1 MAEFNVNLPYFD
13 GLLEKIRE
21 GDAEVIEAFG
31 FHVHWGYWGN
41 PATADGSVADF
52 AQAAEE
58 LSRRVCDAAKLKD
71 GMRILEVGC
80 GFGGNLASLCDRF
93 SNLELVGLNIDD
105 RQLAR
110 ARELVQPR
118 NNNKVEFVC
127 ADACE
132 IPFADSSFDAVIAV
146 ECIFHFPSR
155 DRFFKEAQRV
165 LKYAGSL
172 ALSDLVPQ
180 AWTLPFIKLTEPL
193 FQPSVSEVFGTVKGD
208 CTLENYRDLARETG
222 FVSRLEE
229 DITINTIP
237 TYPAIRSLERK
248 RGLKQEEIVNSLS
261 ELAGRLGLIRY
272 MILSFDKV

>member
-31 FHVHWGYWGN
+31 FHVHWGYWSD
-41 PATADGSVADF
+41 PAAADGSVADF
-52 AQAAEE
+52 ARAAEK

-80 GFGGNLASLCDRF
+80 GFGGNISSLCDRY
-93 SNLELVGLNIDD
+93 SNLELVGLNIDA

-155 DRFFKEAQRV
+155 ERFFKEAQRV
-165 LKYAGSL
+165 LKSPGSL
-172 ALSDLVPQ
+172 ALSDFVPQ
-180 AWTLPFIKLTEPL
+180 GWLIPFAKLTNPF
-193 FQPSVSEVFGTVKGD
+193 FQSPVTKVFGDMDGNYAI
-208 CTLENYRDLARETG
+208 ENYRDLARNTG
-222 FVSRLEE
+222 FVSGLEE
-229 DITINTIP
+229 DITVNTLP
-237 TYPAIRSLERK
+237 TYPALKKMLQNRK
-248 RGLKQEEIVNSLS
+248 MKDVEGVNSLI
-261 ELAGRLGLIRY
+261 ELVSRLNLIRY
-272 MILSFDKV
+272 MILSFDKA